1 MQTCRDIQIKQ
12 LTKVASSC
20 SSLLKCHVVFER
32 VIRYRS
38 SCSSLLKCHVVFERV
53 IRYRNFYKR
62 SWNKLLVRIRSKP
75 KSNQA
80 CWKNKKLLLKWT
92 TKLLVRFR
100 SKEWTTRRKN
110 SLYNLNQ
117 TSRKGWFG
125 LRSWTTEMADFVFWP
140 PNLRK
145 RTFSKFDK
153 TSELRFW
160 FIRASWL
167 EYIHSTSRK
176 KDIYWFS

>member
-1 MQTCRDIQIKQ
+1 MTFQ
-12 LTKVASSC
+12 LIIVKILFAHAFGAF
-20 SSLLKCHVVFER
+20 KH
-32 VIRYRS
+32 VIRYRT
-38 SCSSLLKCHVVFERV
+38 
-53 IRYRNFYKR
+53 FYKW
-62 SWNKLLVRIRSKP
+62 SQNKLLVRIRSEPGMSKI
-75 KSNQA
+75 
-80 CWKNKKLLLKWT
+80 NKKLLLKWT
-92 TKLLVRFR
+92 SKLLVRFR
-100 SKEWTTRRKN
+100 SKEWTTKEKF
-110 SLYNLNQ
+110 SFTNLNR
-117 TSRKGWFG
+117 TSPKGWFG